1 MIIILKGSKELILR
15 DFTCKYSKRITEFHC
30 IWKIQFIFNSTMLNS
45 WTGCGISDACA
56 PWIRGFPV
64 SGVLGPFVPVGF
76 ISAPT
81 STPVTTPLR
90 APVMLPLRAPVMPS
104 GMYVWASTPVSL
116 PVPVFSL
123 FPPAWWLVLVLG
135 LLLSWLPLSVL
146 RSTTAGRPD
155 LRGTG
160 VGLPHLPG
168 LRLLTLLCLLWVL
181 ATVLFRARVIL
192 FLYRLASGQWRG
204 GWLLCLYF
212 LASLL
217 FVFLFFL
224 FFLFVWRKRGAQS
237 VRKRRW
243 KRWRIYKRK
252 ACLAAAWN
260 THGLSF

>member
-1 MIIILKGSKELILR
+1 MPELP
-15 DFTCKYSKRITEFHC
+15 
-30 IWKIQFIFNSTMLNS
+30 
-45 WTGCGISDACA
+45 G
-56 PWIRGFPV
+56 IRGLWVP
-64 SGVLGPFVPVGF
+64 GVPGPFMPVGF
-76 ISAPT
+76 ILVPT

-90 APVMLPLRAPVMPS
+90 APVMPPLRAPVMPS

-123 FPPAWWLVLVLG
+123 FPSAWWLVFVLG

-146 RSTTAGRPD
+146 HSTTAGRPD
-155 LRGTG
+155 LSGTG

-168 LRLLTLLCLLWVL
+168 LWLLTLLCLLWVL

-192 FLYRLASGQWRG
+192 FLYHLASGQWRG
-204 GWLLCLYF
+204 GWLLCLY
-212 LASLL
+212 LPASLL
-217 FVFLFFL
+217 SFFFFL

-260 THGLSF
+260 THGLYF